1 MRLKTMLTSALAI
14 CMLTA
19 CENIFEDG
27 GLEPD
32 GSKPS
37 VKINNP
43 SNNQTIS
50 STQGLR
56 VNVTVVD
63 KDQIKDLE
71 FTVKGL
77 TSETALVKFKK
88 FPAKTVV
95 EFDTTLSIQGISP
108 GEYKLMVAAS
118 DKRTNLEQRE
128 ITFTV
133 K

>member
-1 MRLKTMLTSALAI
+1 MRLKTVLASAIAI

-19 CENIFEDG
+19 CENIFEDD

-37 VKINNP
+37 LKINNP
-43 SNNQTIS
+43 SNNQSIS
-50 STQGLR
+50 TTQGLR

-71 FTVKGL
+71 FTVIGSN
-77 TSETALVKFKK
+77 SETALVKFKK
-88 FPAKTVV
+88 FPARTVV
-95 EFDTTLSIQGISP
+95 EFDTTITIQGVTP
-108 GEYKLMVAAS
+108 GEYKLQVAAS
-118 DKRTNLEQRE
+118 DKRTNLEKRE
-128 ITFTV
+128 INFTV